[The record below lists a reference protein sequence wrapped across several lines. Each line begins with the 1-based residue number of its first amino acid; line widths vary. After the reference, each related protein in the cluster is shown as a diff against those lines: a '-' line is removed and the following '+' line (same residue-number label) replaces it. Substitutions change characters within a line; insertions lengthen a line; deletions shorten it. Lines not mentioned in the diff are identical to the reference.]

1 MPDVPTRVLL
11 VEDDLELASMVA
23 DFLRSHNV
31 DVDIE
36 PNGDQAVQ
44 VIRNGRFNAL
54 ILDIGLPGTDGI
66 SICRQVRSE
75 FNGPILMLTARG
87 DEVDE
92 VTAFE
97 VGADDYMAKPVRPN
111 ALLMRIQMHL
121 RRSVWPKQG
130 ATDKISVDDLV
141 IHASD
146 RTVFLAG
153 REIELTTAEF
163 ELLWALASRA
173 GQVVER
179 RDIYQELLGIPYDGM
194 DRSID
199 LRVSRLRRKLGD
211 DSHSPQRIKSV
222 RGVGYLLTANPVAVN
237 PSETN

>member
-1 MPDVPTRVLL
+1 MTVVPTRILL

-23 DFLRSHNV
+23 DFLRSHHV
-31 DVDIE
+31 HAEIE
-36 PNGDQAVQ
+36 SNGDQAIQ
-44 VIRNGRFNAL
+44 VIREGRFDAL
-54 ILDIGLPGTDGI
+54 ILDIGLPGTDGL
-66 SICRQVRSE
+66 SICRQVRGE
-75 FNGPILMLTARG
+75 FDGPILMLTARG

-121 RRSVWPKQG
+121 RRGDAGPRQTVGQL
-130 ATDKISVDDLV
+130 AVDDLL

-146 RTVFLAG
+146 RSVFLGG
-153 REIELTTAEF
+153 REIDLTTAEF
-163 ELLWALASRA
+163 ELLWTLASKA

-211 DSHSPQRIKSV
+211 DPQSPQRIKSV
-222 RGVGYLLTANPVAVN
+222 RGVGYLLATN
-237 PSETN
+237 PSTTKHS